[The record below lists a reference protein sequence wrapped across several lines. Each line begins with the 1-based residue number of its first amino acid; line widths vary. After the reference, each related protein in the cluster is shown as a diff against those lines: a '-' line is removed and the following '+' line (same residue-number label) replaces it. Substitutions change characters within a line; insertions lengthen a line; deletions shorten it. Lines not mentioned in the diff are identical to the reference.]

1 MCQMCSIPERLLE
14 FNVMDAADSS
24 SPAEYNISMKAH
36 RNRNNG
42 CTQYRIGVGWPAAAR
57 GMQLRV
63 GDLVQLE
70 PVCRDPWRLR
80 LSLLPPDD
88 DVAPQARS

>member
-1 MCQMCSIPERLLE
+1 
-14 FNVMDAADSS
+14 MDAADSPS
-24 SPAEYNISMKAH
+24 RVEYDIRIKSYW
-36 RNRNNG
+36 NRADG
-42 CTQYRIGVGWPAAAR
+42 PTKFYIGVGWHAAVR
-57 GMQLRV
+57 GLQLRV

-88 DVAPQARS
+88 DVAPQSCS

>member
-1 MCQMCSIPERLLE
+1 
-14 FNVMDAADSS
+14 MDAADSP
-24 SPAEYNISMKAH
+24 SPAEYNVSIKEH
-36 RNRNNG
+36 RKMIN
-42 CTQYRIGVGWPAAAR
+42 TKTEYRITIGWLAAVR

-63 GDLVQLE
+63 GDLMQLE

-88 DVAPQARS
+88 DVVPQAGS

>member
-1 MCQMCSIPERLLE
+1 M
-14 FNVMDAADSS
+14 NAADSS
-24 SPAEYNISMKAH
+24 STAEYDISMKA
-36 RNRNNG
+36 
-42 CTQYRIGVGWPAAAR
+42 YREEGSKQFVIGHGWTAAVR

-88 DVAPQARS
+88 DVAPQAGS